1 MIFISFYIKAKHIIN
16 RSLSSLKGYC
26 RRYVSISSLRFE
38 RRTKSYCTTRS
49 GERGWSN

>member
-1 MIFISFYIKAKHIIN
+1 MIFISFYIKAKHIIS
-16 RSLSSLKGYC
+16 RSLCSLKDSC
-26 RRYVSISSLRFE
+26 RKYVSISSLRFE